1 MCQACVGQLI
11 GKISASH
18 ITQSFDIRG
27 VPARPDASTEANTDI
42 IFFNGDII
50 TLAGETNEYPEALA
64 VATDSGKITAVGTL
78 DAVQRQFPSAQRY
91 DLRQR
96 TLMSGFIDPHQH
108 TLTGSVLTSPDFFT
122 ECGYDTCPDKA
133 AVKNYIM
140 KVAASAVRN
149 GKRGEWLMFSLYDNL
164 LQGGN
169 LTMAELSAW
178 APDNPVFVYY
188 INIHTATGNEKAFA
202 AAGVSTDPA
211 YYDAHPF
218 PDGGHLGL
226 AQGAGEGCGQYAD
239 YDGMIYEEGAVKFFL
254 TPALK
259 GRFNDTNLV
268 AAVKAWSRQ
277 NVQRGNTTL
286 HEAGIIHHSGG
297 DIGAFLSRYAGL
309 MSHLSCRT
317 SASLMYEDVA
327 SLSLKDTQALYA
339 AYGSDQEGAATQ
351 KPLMLHGIKIVADG
365 SNQAMTAYQTQPY
378 LADKTNFGS
387 PNYRDAAE
395 LASQV
400 QTCADLQLPLLIHC
414 NGDKALDDALEAIKA
429 AYGPEYGYQNRY
441 GINRIEH
448 CTITRPEQIKDMA
461 QLGIQPSFLMNHVYY
476 YGLQYQQQLLGK
488 ERTARMDAANDCLQL
503 GLPFSLHT
511 DAPCSQTGALQL
523 VHVAVN
529 RTYEENQQPGKNS
542 TSPEQRIPVYEAL
555 RAVTLTA
562 AHHIGMEK
570 HIGSLEEGKFA
581 DLVILDRNP
590 LKVASEEI
598 IGIAVCETWV
608 GGVCVYQK

>member
-1 MCQACVGQLI
+1 MCQACVGKLI
-11 GKISASH
+11 GRISASH
-18 ITQSFDIRG
+18 IARSFDIGG
-27 VPARPDASTEANTDI
+27 VAERPEASTGADPTV
-42 IFFNGDII
+42 IFYNGDII
-50 TLAGETNEYPEALA
+50 TLAGERPDYPEALA
-64 VATDSGKITAVGTL
+64 ISGESGVITAVGTL
-78 DAVQRQFPSAQRY
+78 GAVRYKFPSAALY
-91 DLRQR
+91 DLQKR
-96 TLMSGFIDPHQH
+96 TLMPGFIDPHQH

-122 ECGYDTCPDKA
+122 ECGYDTCPDKS

-140 KVAASAVRN
+140 KVAAN
-149 GKRGEWLMFSLYDNL
+149 GKKGEWLMFSLYDNL

-202 AAGVSTDPA
+202 AAGVNPDPA
-211 YYDAHPF
+211 YYDDHPF

-226 AQGAGEGCGQYAD
+226 SNGKGGYGQYAN

-259 GRFNDTNLV
+259 GRFNETNMV
-268 AAVKAWSRQ
+268 AAVRAWSEQ
-277 NVQRGNTTL
+277 NVQCGNTTI

-327 SLSLKDTQALYA
+327 PLSLPQAQALYA

-365 SNQAMTAYQTQPY
+365 SNQAMTAYQTQAY
-378 LADKTNFGS
+378 LGDAKNFGS
-387 PNYRDAAE
+387 PNYQGVAD
-395 LASQV
+395 LTSQV
-400 QTCADLQLPLLIHC
+400 ETCASLHLPVLIHC

-429 AYGPEYGYQNRY
+429 AYGPDEGAQARY

-448 CTITRPEQIKDMA
+448 CTITRPEQIQDMS

-476 YGLQYQQQLLGK
+476 YGLQYQQQLFGD
-488 ERTARMDAANDCLQL
+488 ERTARMDAACDCLQL

-511 DAPCSQTGALQL
+511 DAPCSNIGALQL

-529 RTYEENQQPGKNS
+529 RTYEENNQPGQKS
-542 TSPEQRIPVYEAL
+542 TSPTQKIPVYEAL

-562 AHHIGMEK
+562 ARHIGLDK

-581 DLVILDRNP
+581 DLVILGSNP
-590 LKVASEEI
+590 LKVEHDKI
-598 IGIAVCETWV
+598 IGIEVYETWV
-608 GGVCVYQK
+608 GGARVYQK